1 MTRGSALQT
10 LSRMCPHVSTATTAT
25 TTTTMMIKI
34 IGTLRS
40 NDADGNEKVKK
51 NNRFY

>member
-1 MTRGSALQT
+1 MVKDSWQRVANSV
-10 LSRMCPHVSTATTAT
+10 SHVSTATTAT

-51 NNRFY
+51 NNRFD